1 MHLGAKPIFVDV
13 LDDQTINYEQIE
25 KKITKNTKAI
35 LPVHLTGKMSN
46 MIEVMKIAKR
56 NNLKVVEDAAQA
68 IGSKLNNKRL
78 MINLILT
85 MSIAGLWH
93 GASLNFVVW

>member
-25 KKITKNTKAI
+25 KNNKKYKGYTTS
-35 LPVHLTGKMSN
+35 PFDRKMSN

-68 IGSKLNNKRL
+68 IDQN
-78 MINLILT
+78 
-85 MSIAGLWH
+85 
-93 GASLNFVVW
+93 